1 MLKRKACRRAAASAD
16 TPPRAPSKTRARAL
30 PATKPVRHA
39 APLEARF
46 RAAIDEPPVLVSL
59 MRGVQHSSH
68 ERESL
73 LSEPRIAAA
82 CVFEH
87 LQSSSTVYSNSE
99 ADLQLLAGSNSF
111 TALGGCPWAVY
122 GEWTRLN
129 RRVTDDEVL
138 RSLPRAEL
146 FSRLFIHFVEAY
158 PNVLLSFLAAC
169 WHAAAYMDVRLA
181 DKGSSLLRSLRHES

>member
-16 TPPRAPSKTRARAL
+16 TPPRAPSKTRAL

-68 ERESL
+68 ERESF

-87 LQSSSTVYSNSE
+87 LQSSSTISNCWSE
-99 ADLQLLAGSNSF
+99 ATGS
-111 TALGGCPWAVY
+111 LPWAAARGQSTVS
-122 GEWTRLN
+122 GL
-129 RRVTDDEVL
+129 VSTDA
-138 RSLPRAEL
+138 SQTTK
-146 FSRLFIHFVEAY
+146 SC
-158 PNVLLSFLAAC
+158 AAC
-169 WHAAAYMDVRLA
+169 HAPSSSL
-181 DKGSSLLRSLRHES
+181 GSSYISWRRIPTSCSWQRVGTLPLWTCASQTRARLSCAASGTSLKTTDIRCCSTL